1 MYTIRM
7 LYQKINGF
15 FLRSWYNGPG
25 PLYLR
30 TNRVMCP
37 WAWRNWLSV
46 GTTSSRFAAPPFLPP
61 PVWFTVS
68 RAFIFEDKPCKK
80 SLGLEPSLRAS
91 SLYAN
96 SIIRVG
102 RNASAFLG
110 NAAGKHRLRT
120 AWGSVHG
127 IINKRQQRLR
137 NLLFTGG
144 KAAVRR
150 RMRGKADIP
159 LAAGIEERVAD
170 RIGCLSD
177 TAEPSWAFR
186 LSWKPFL
193 SYGIPSG
200 CRWVRPRRR
209 IGGQSI

>member
-1 MYTIRM
+1 M
-7 LYQKINGF
+7 
-15 FLRSWYNGPG
+15 
-25 PLYLR
+25 R
-30 TNRVMCP
+30 TNDVMCP

-46 GTTSSRFAAPPFLPP
+46 GSTSSRFAAPPFLPP

-68 RAFIFEDKPCKK
+68 RAFMFEAKRCDV
-80 SLGLEPSLRAS
+80 SLGLEPSLRAG

-137 NLLFTGG
+137 NLLFTGEEG
-144 KAAVRR
+144 RR
-150 RMRGKADIP
+150 
-159 LAAGIEERVAD
+159 
-170 RIGCLSD
+170 
-177 TAEPSWAFR
+177 
-186 LSWKPFL
+186 
-193 SYGIPSG
+193 
-200 CRWVRPRRR
+200 
-209 IGGQSI
+209 

>member
-1 MYTIRM
+1 M
-7 LYQKINGF
+7 F
-15 FLRSWYNGPG
+15 FRYGGENSVFFPVFLISRTYGILCPG

-30 TNRVMCP
+30 TNHVMCP

-46 GTTSSRFAAPPFLPP
+46 GTTSSRFAAPPILPS
-61 PVWFTVS
+61 PVWYTVP
-68 RAFIFEDKPCKK
+68 RAFIFEDKPYDV
-80 SLGLEPSLRAS
+80 SLGLEPSLRAG

-137 NLLFTGG
+137 NLLFTGEEG
-144 KAAVRR
+144 RR
-150 RMRGKADIP
+150 
-159 LAAGIEERVAD
+159 
-170 RIGCLSD
+170 
-177 TAEPSWAFR
+177 
-186 LSWKPFL
+186 
-193 SYGIPSG
+193 
-200 CRWVRPRRR
+200 
-209 IGGQSI
+209 